1 MHLDLHEYNIG
12 DVGFKK
18 VCHALSGST
27 SAELERIDLGG
38 NNLTCRD
45 TYHIAAFV
53 KDCQGLKVLCLENT
67 RLKSKEVKL
76 IG

>member
-1 MHLDLHEYNIG
+1 MHLDLHEYDMS

-27 SAELERIDLGG
+27 SAELELIDLSG
-38 NNLTCRD
+38 NNLTRRG
-45 TYHIAAFV
+45 TERIVAFV
-53 KDCQGLKVLCLENT
+53 SDCQGLKVLCLEDN
-67 RLKSKEVKL
+67 RLKSKGVKL